1 MNSAMRNVEYQYF
14 SIRLVVGS
22 AHGRVVSG
30 FNIGLCL
37 VPNARPTSLSQQ
49 SDAAAPVSGRNVT
62 ETAVSELVRPCG
74 SQATGHGYVSLPIS
88 VFCLFSLSSRFNIF
102 SSIVTLIPSGLPS
115 WILTCTEL
123 KGHCCLF

>member
-1 MNSAMRNVEYQYF
+1 MMNSAMRSVEYQYF

-30 FNIGLCL
+30 FNTGLCL
-37 VPNARPTSLSQQ
+37 VSNARPTSLSQQ

-88 VFCLFSLSSRFNIF
+88 VFVSFRSAADSTFFLHSHSYSFRTAFVDLNMY
-102 SSIVTLIPSGLPS
+102 
-115 WILTCTEL
+115 
-123 KGHCCLF
+123 